1 MTNGVAWIAGAAV
14 VGALT
19 LTLTPL
25 DFARGLARLDPLTS
39 EQQLVRG
46 LDHVPI
52 AVRDLDAA
60 ADDYRRMGFV
70 LKPGTAH
77 ANGIRNLH
85 AKFADGT
92 ELELLTAPEARD
104 DLTRQYVRHLEAGDG
119 PAFAGF
125 FAPDLT
131 ALEARLTTDGR
142 SPRRAVGLLTLPDAD
157 PLGYVFFGGRNQS
170 PTDLPEHFAHAN
182 SATRL
187 SAIWLAAPDLG
198 AERLLLESVGGAV
211 TREEV
216 FVPLPTR
223 AVVVRFAQGEVRLLA
238 GGRQHVPGRRVVGV
252 TLLVRNAAAAAVLLG
267 GSTGVAASPVETP
280 GGVSVFAPP
289 FMAHGLWIEF
299 HEPRPRANARPER

>member
-1 MTNGVAWIAGAAV
+1 
-14 VGALT
+14 
-19 LTLTPL
+19 
-25 DFARGLARLDPLTS
+25 
-39 EQQLVRG
+39 
-46 LDHVPI
+46 
-52 AVRDLDAA
+52 VRDLDAA

-77 ANGIRNLH
+77 ANGIRNVH
-85 AKFADGT
+85 AKFPDGT
-92 ELELLTAPEARD
+92 ELELLTAPDARD

-125 FAPDLT
+125 FAPDLA
-131 ALEARLTTDGR
+131 ALAARLTTDGR
-142 SPRRAVGLLTLPDAD
+142 SPRQAAGLLTLPDVD

-182 SATRL
+182 TARRL

-223 AVVVRFAQGEVRLLA
+223 AVVVRFAQGQVRLLA
-238 GGRQHVPGRRVVGV
+238 GGRQHVPGRRIVGV
-252 TLLVRNAAAAAVLLG
+252 TLLVRDAAAAAVWLG

-289 FMAHGLWIEF
+289 LMAHGLWIEF
-299 HEPRPRANARPER
+299 HEPRPRASSLPGS